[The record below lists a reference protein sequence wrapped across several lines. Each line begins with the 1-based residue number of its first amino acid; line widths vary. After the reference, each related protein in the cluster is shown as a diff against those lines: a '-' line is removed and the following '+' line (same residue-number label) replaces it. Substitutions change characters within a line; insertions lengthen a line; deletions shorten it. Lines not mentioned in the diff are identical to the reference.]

1 MAEAT
6 EKQEGEQKAALP
18 GYALVKYS
26 DMLPE
31 MKTETLE
38 IVIVAC
44 EKYVDN
50 NELAARSIKEAMD
63 KKFKGRWHV
72 VVGEG
77 FGFEITYELHKLLY
91 LYFGGNLAILIW
103 NM

>member
-1 MAEAT
+1 MAEPT
-6 EKQEGEQKAALP
+6 EKKEAEQKAALP

-26 DMLPE
+26 DMVPE

-38 IVIVAC
+38 LVIVAC
-44 EKYVDN
+44 EKFVDN

-91 LYFGGNLAILIW
+91 LFFGGNLAILIW